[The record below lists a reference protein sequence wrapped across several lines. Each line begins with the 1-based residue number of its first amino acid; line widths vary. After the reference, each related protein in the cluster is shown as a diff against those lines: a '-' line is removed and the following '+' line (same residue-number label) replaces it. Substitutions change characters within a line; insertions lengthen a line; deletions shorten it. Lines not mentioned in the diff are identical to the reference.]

1 MVENSTSNG
10 NQGPPGLCARLQKAD
25 SGDPSL
31 VFKAEDQTTPGLH
44 ALLIGV
50 SAYSSLKGG
59 PSQPQNQPNLTLSR
73 SLGQLI
79 GPAQS
84 AYNVAQFCQA
94 RAAKLSKPLRTLR
107 LLASPSPEEQADNP
121 DLGQFEPAT
130 AANVTKAL
138 QAWRKDAC
146 RSDEEVTLFYFAG
159 HGLQLSAPN
168 TLLLFADFLGGN
180 AMLDHAME
188 VNTIYNG
195 MEVSKY
201 VQTIARTQF
210 YFIDSCRVGSDVF
223 SQIEIKGTCTPW
235 DVYITGPIIRD
246 AAPIFYAT
254 GPGEPAKTLATERTT
269 KFAKRLLRC
278 LKGDGAE
285 RVGNGAW
292 AVTIESLIHALKKL
306 SDAENQAAGATI
318 DDADISGWRNGF
330 TVIHMLDE
338 APKVPCTLTFV
349 PPEVQKGLA
358 LVLDNRRSPPLRFPQ
373 SSVIPVTETYLQ
385 TPMWFPQSPIALC
398 VISRSIC
405 CRRNGL

>member
-1 MVENSTSNG
+1 M
-10 NQGPPGLCARLQKAD
+10 
-25 SGDPSL
+25 
-31 VFKAEDQTTPGLH
+31 
-44 ALLIGV
+44 
-50 SAYSSLKGG
+50 
-59 PSQPQNQPNLTLSR
+59 
-73 SLGQLI
+73 
-79 GPAQS
+79 
-84 AYNVAQFCQA
+84 
-94 RAAKLSKPLRTLR
+94 R

-235 DVYITGPIIRD
+235 DVYITSPIIRD

-254 GPGEPAKTLATERTT
+254 GPGEPAKTLATFGAT

-306 SDAENQAAGATI
+306 SDAESTERPARPSTMPIFPDGETV
-318 DDADISGWRNGF
+318 SPSF
-330 TVIHMLDE
+330 TCSTRRRRCHALLHLFLLRCKRGLHLCSTTAM
-338 APKVPCTLTFV
+338 APC
-349 PPEVQKGLA
+349 A
-358 LVLDNRRSPPLRFPQ
+358 YPQ